1 LISAPLL
8 GDPQSLIGIEVDDG
22 HADGYVGR
30 MSEYSM
36 AQAKDQLPRLI
47 NRMLEGEIV
56 TITRRGRPVARVIP
70 IEPER
75 PAPQRIDVQALRRL
89 REAGSTGKTPLI
101 DTVQAMRD
109 DYRY

>member
-1 LISAPLL
+1 M
-8 GDPQSLIGIEVDDG
+8 
-22 HADGYVGR
+22 R
-30 MSEYSM
+30 MSEYSIAM
-36 AQAKDQLPRLI
+36 AKDQLPRI
-47 NRMLEGEIV
+47 IDRMLDGEAV

-75 PAPQRIDVQALRRL
+75 PATRRIDVQALRRL
-89 REAGSTGKTPLI
+89 REAGSTGKTPVI

>member
-1 LISAPLL
+1 
-8 GDPQSLIGIEVDDG
+8 
-22 HADGYVGR
+22 
-30 MSEYSM
+30 M

-47 NRMLEGEIV
+47 NRMLEGETI
-56 TITRRGRPVARVIP
+56 TITRRGRPIARVIP

-75 PAPQRIDVQALRRL
+75 PSPQRIDVQALRRL
-89 REAGSTGKTPLI
+89 REAGSTGKTPVI

>member
-1 LISAPLL
+1 M
-8 GDPQSLIGIEVDDG
+8 
-22 HADGYVGR
+22 

-47 NRMLEGEIV
+47 NRMLEGETV
-56 TITRRGRPVARVIP
+56 TITRRGRPVAHVVP

-75 PAPQRIDVQALRRL
+75 PAPQRIDIQALRRL
-89 REAGSTGKTPLI
+89 REAGSTGKTPVI
-101 DTVQAMRD
+101 DTVHAMRD